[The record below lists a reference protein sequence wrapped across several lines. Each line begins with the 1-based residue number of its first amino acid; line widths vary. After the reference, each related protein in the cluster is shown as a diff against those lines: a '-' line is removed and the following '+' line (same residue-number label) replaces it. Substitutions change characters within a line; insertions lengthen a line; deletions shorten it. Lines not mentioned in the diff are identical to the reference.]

1 MKKHFIKVK
10 QFADNVGRTEKKEVL
25 SKDLASVEKRVK
37 LLEQTCSATYK
48 KLVSLQGA
56 PGTQDVEKRR
66 RKQLTRPQMSAQF
79 LENRSLLD
87 DGGSVGGGGTL
98 ALMYRLCG
106 DAYATLAEGAT
117 VAQTT
122 LEDDVLVPL
131 NNVVE
136 NDFPNVMKL
145 KKQLEKMTAE
155 LDVLKQK
162 WQTSVRQSAQVG
174 SSGIAAHAAKVEQTK
189 AEMDD
194 LLLKTEQCKDFLAT
208 ELYRLCSKE
217 AEFGQLL
224 IKLVEIQRQCHRDA
238 LTCLDELLPA
248 LHSQR
253 DLFRLKPVYGVAL
266 DDHLR
271 ATDRDVA
278 EVLEDCIC
286 SILDLGLEEEGLF
299 RVAGSKTKIKKL
311 TAEFDV
317 GSPDL
322 TEYDIHCI
330 TGALKQYLR
339 ALPEPLMTFDLYDDW
354 MEATRVDDLDSK
366 LQALWIVCSK
376 LPKTYY
382 TNLRYLVK
390 FLAKLVTHSQTNK
403 MTPTNVAIVFG
414 PNLIY
419 PKGDDGMN
427 VFMSAQQS
435 SIIETLVQHAD
446 WFFPGDEE
454 FKVTADGVKVASPFM
469 LSHLTSD
476 DALSL
481 ASTDLRRRNQS
492 HDLLNVTATPPS
504 RHEAPDNISLT
515 SSSRCASQD
524 SLSSLLTPGESSKQ
538 EGRRRKRHAP
548 PVPIETAVV
557 VPMETVTEP
566 NSFVDRENKTN
577 GECVRPSSIEAE
589 KSPILAKERPVPP
602 QRSSSYTPPT
612 NSNRRPSGPPPGKPP
627 PPTAAARLHK
637 PDVIPGNDA
646 AVRGQRLPAEK
657 VPPPVPTKPALD
669 RRAFTPARSP
679 SVEVAPK
686 KHSVTSDPIL
696 SPSADTRKVESNA
709 IPTRRSGKKFTDHRR
724 NDDDEEVPVNN
735 GGKPTEHIYAVLD
748 ANTSVRVPSPGGV
761 DADATSN
768 GKDCVPS
775 VPPVFEPPGGRLA
788 NLQES
793 ASDRPALSPPPVP
806 VQGNDNP
813 RPVTREDEDD
823 EHSTWF

>member
-419 PKGDDGMN
+419 PKGDDG
-427 VFMSAQQS
+427 
-435 SIIETLVQHAD
+435 
-446 WFFPGDEE
+446 
-454 FKVTADGVKVASPFM
+454 
-469 LSHLTSD
+469 
-476 DALSL
+476 
-481 ASTDLRRRNQS
+481 
-492 HDLLNVTATPPS
+492 
-504 RHEAPDNISLT
+504 
-515 SSSRCASQD
+515 
-524 SLSSLLTPGESSKQ
+524 SKQ